1 MKKIKGIKNAVENV
15 RNESVVR
22 MEMDAY
28 AKVERV
34 MFYVAEIRGIA
45 KVINDK
51 EIINECNY
59 ISDISYVLLICIKAY
74 YEMHGTPNEN
84 DGRFNDVQNYS
95 TALYVS
101 LENIINSANL
111 GYENILDDIMDDIA
125 DDITENAVIKCRKLY
140 QTTVELL
147 PTIKLEAY
155 RNILCLS
162 TEAKDIVSS
171 ITVCEW

>member
-1 MKKIKGIKNAVENV
+1 MKKIKEIKNAVENV
-15 RNESVVR
+15 RNESVAK

-51 EIINECNY
+51 EIVNKCNY

-74 YEMHGTPNEN
+74 YERHGTPSENE
-84 DGRFNDVQNYS
+84 GRFEDVQNYS
-95 TALYVS
+95 DALYVS

-111 GYENILDDIMDDIA
+111 CYENILDDVT
-125 DDITENAVIKCRKLY
+125 DDITGNAVIKCRKLY
-140 QTTVELL
+140 QNTVELL